1 MANLP
6 WAVFLFSQPGAHMS
20 FSTILFDLD
29 GTLTDPFEGITRSI
43 QYALDKMSAVVPE
56 ADDLR
61 WCIGPPLWDSFRVLL
76 ETDDK
81 AELDRAVAFYRERF
95 TVTGLFENTLIEGIP
110 ETLESLSAAG
120 FKMHVCTSK
129 PHAYAGRI
137 VEHFE
142 LMRFFGK
149 VYGSE
154 LDGTRSAKSEL
165 ISHILEQ
172 ENIAPSEAVMIGD
185 RKHDLIGANT
195 NDVAGIGALWGY
207 GSHEELELE
216 SPIHIATH
224 PAQISAILKN
234 NV

>member
-1 MANLP
+1 
-6 WAVFLFSQPGAHMS
+6 MS

-43 QYALDKMSAVVPE
+43 QYALEKMSARVPE
-56 ADDLR
+56 TEDLR
-61 WCIGPPLWDSFRVLL
+61 WCIGPSLWDSFRVLL

-129 PHAYAGRI
+129 PHAYAGKI
-137 VEHFE
+137 VEHFK
-142 LMRFFGK
+142 LMPFFGK

-165 ISHILEQ
+165 ISHILDLEG
-172 ENIAPSEAVMIGD
+172 IGPSETIMIGD
-185 RKHDLIGANT
+185 RKHDLIGANA
-195 NDVAGIGALWGY
+195 NDVAGIGVLWGY
-207 GSHEELELE
+207 GSHEELKAEEPVLIAR
-216 SPIHIATH
+216 SPVDLVEHFKATG
-224 PAQISAILKN
+224 S
-234 NV
+234 